1 MSDMLI
7 AVAGFYGIVA
17 MAMLFRWHS
26 SLYAEN
32 KE

>member
-1 MSDMLI
+1 MSELI
-7 AVAGFYGIVA
+7 ICVTGFYGIVA
-17 MAMLFRWHS
+17 MAMMFRWHS